1 MGRRT
6 TNIEILQAVVVWTSV
21 ALLIGCAQ
29 PPPQDYHETT
39 TKTEFASRI
48 DSRIGYHL
56 TGDRSFVV
64 IDFGNPR
71 RSALSV
77 WLVQVATTD
86 GESITRSTR
95 IYSGNDSAK
104 QILYQVDRPQ
114 EGIDQTFAVELFDEK
129 KRLIMRSE
137 EIKVTNELAEGK

>member
-1 MGRRT
+1 MRQQPKQ
-6 TNIEILQAVVVWTSV
+6 NS
-21 ALLIGCAQ
+21 LLGSIV
-29 PPPQDYHETT
+29 
-39 TKTEFASRI
+39 
-48 DSRIGYHL
+48 RIGYHL

-77 WLVQVATTD
+77 WLVQIAATD
-86 GESITRSTR
+86 GESVTRSTR

-114 EGIDQTFAVELFDEK
+114 EGVSQTFATELYDEK
-129 KRLIMRSE
+129 NRLIMQSE
-137 EIKVTNELAEGK
+137 KIVVNGDLAEGK

>member
-1 MGRRT
+1 MGRYKRLVQSCLLLCT
-6 TNIEILQAVVVWTSV
+6 ALVAGILT
-21 ALLIGCAQ
+21 GCAV

-48 DSRIGYHL
+48 DSRVGYHN

-77 WLVQVATTD
+77 WLVQIAATD
-86 GESITRSTR
+86 GESVTRSTR
-95 IYSGNDSAK
+95 IYKGNDSSK

-114 EGIDQTFAVELFDEK
+114 EGVSQTFAVELFDEK
-129 KRLIMRSE
+129 DRLIMQSE
-137 EIKVTNELAEGK
+137 KIVVNGDLAEGK